1 MKYIV
6 SIAVDGCINI
16 EVDTD
21 NTDEARDKALDAFA
35 TADLSKMMIVGR
47 NAIDCQDED
56 GNILTDY
63 D

>member
-16 EVDTD
+16 EVDAD

-56 GNILTDY
+56 GNILADY